1 MFTDKQ
7 LRALFGIITFIF
19 LCFLGI
25 KKNPYFIQSILIFA
39 SFGLIIITNI
49 FVILCNSHIPFEL
62 QNNPKYKD
70 DDTTGWVKLT
80 RDLQQYMH
88 RLLNIIILALVVLI
102 FPNSY
107 KETVSLPVTSKHVE
121 HQFSFSL
128 DTVFGYLDI
137 VLWYYF
143 LCCVLF
149 LMFRTRSL
157 INISI
162 YTLQSCTKKP

>member
-7 LRALFGIITFIF
+7 IKTLFGIITFIF
-19 LCFLGI
+19 LYFLEI

-39 SFGLIIITNI
+39 SFGLIIVTNI
-49 FVILCNSHIPFEL
+49 FIILCNSHIPFEL
-62 QNNPKYKD
+62 QNNPKYKHN
-70 DDTTGWVKLT
+70 DTTGWVILT
-80 RDLQQYMH
+80 HDLQQYMH
-88 RLLNIIILALVVLI
+88 KLLKIIILALVVLI

-107 KETVSLPVTSKHVE
+107 EETVSLPVTSKHME

-143 LCCVLF
+143 LCCVLL
-149 LMFRTRSL
+149 LMFRTHNL

-162 YTLQSCTKKP
+162 YTLQSCSKKP